1 MKWLS
6 TSYLVNRRLGTDIAD
21 HAVWEELEQRVLRSR
36 VATGELEPAFEKL
49 LAYWKANAHSSES
62 IPRAP
67 YHVSR
72 SDILHRLARR
82 DLISNDLLKQIAD
95 LRFGQPEVRS
105 VRLREGRAQVDLDI
119 IKYKRRLLR
128 VHYFSPWV
136 LVWDVEDA
144 RLDDKSLAI
153 KHEDAWSHGNVSFE
167 ATPGD
172 HELTLDLIC
181 GYISVDEI
189 ANSALDPG
197 NPYAFGGGR
206 AEYRRWPKPKAT
218 WNASL
223 KVPIEVYRES
233 EEVISLVTNEELD
246 PTEKFRFERLVPLQ
260 IKKPTEKEYHWTLM
274 ATMTLDDALQLP
286 IAMSYDIFLLDGDK
300 RIPAGNY
307 FAYKTKGDVITG
319 NERSDLSQTLDEE
332 KLKHGTLEFVPNPQH
347 VEAYPE
353 VKEIWGR
360 KLTLENLELFS
371 KRERIF
377 RDSTSR

>member
-1 MKWLS
+1 MRFSLKNGLLGIGVFGAVVGLLGRLWHRNPELLLQLVSWLPLVVFALALFLRIRYHKLIQQRPELWLATTLLLICCVPLAISLRPDLGTKGKQDRLKWLS

-233 EEVISLVTNEELD
+233 EEVISLVTD
-246 PTEKFRFERLVPLQ
+246 EK
-260 IKKPTEKEYHWTLM
+260 
-274 ATMTLDDALQLP
+274 
-286 IAMSYDIFLLDGDK
+286 
-300 RIPAGNY
+300 
-307 FAYKTKGDVITG
+307 
-319 NERSDLSQTLDEE
+319 RSIR
-332 KLKHGTLEFVPNPQH
+332 V
-347 VEAYPE
+347 
-353 VKEIWGR
+353 
-360 KLTLENLELFS
+360 
-371 KRERIF
+371 
-377 RDSTSR
+377 